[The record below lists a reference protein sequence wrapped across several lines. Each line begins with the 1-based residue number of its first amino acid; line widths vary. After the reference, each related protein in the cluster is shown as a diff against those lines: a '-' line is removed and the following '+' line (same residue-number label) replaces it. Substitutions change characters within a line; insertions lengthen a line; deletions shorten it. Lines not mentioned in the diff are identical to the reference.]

1 MNGSDDNNQS
11 YTAEPD
17 VTIFDLRH
25 TISTIPTGTVTN
37 SVDSVSGISI
47 SKNDVRTSGD
57 GTTVTPTVVLI
68 PDPVSTVVDVTDTED
83 TVVDETLTVLP
94 TDDAITDGNSSFQID
109 LRSLL
114 PNDAGWDNQS
124 AAADMR
130 SPL

>member
-83 TVVDETLTVLP
+83 TTQ
-94 TDDAITDGNSSFQID
+94 DGIIKVRRQTCEA
-109 LRSLL
+109 RC
-114 PNDAGWDNQS
+114 NQS
-124 AAADMR
+124 RQRNVNRRQVSLYSAYSHR
-130 SPL
+130 GHHHR